1 MHWIFGSRK
10 YIPRRAAQQCVQV
23 SPLPQP
29 SSLRHVTHVQYSA
42 LSFCSVTAHAQ
53 VHSNNVPTR
62 NVYVMLVYLYLFA
75 VALLCCDM
83 LWYSWTGQC
92 WSNFYTCYIFV
103 HVHLMFPYTESS
115 FLFISHWFMRSDEH
129 YYAIISLYEWMTK
142 TQVFLY
148 HTYTD
153 RNVKLFTATRQHFED
168 SAAEIFVQQ
177 NVHTTTTKMMKTYF
191 FKEWSHNLSN
201 MFEF

>member
-1 MHWIFGSRK
+1 MHWIFGIRK
-10 YIPRRAAQQCVQV
+10 YILRRAAQPCVQV

-29 SSLRHVTHVQYSA
+29 SSLRHVTHVQYSD
-42 LSFCSVTAHAQ
+42 LSFCSVTAHAHRKSQ
-53 VHSNNVPTR
+53 VRSNNAPTR
-62 NVYVMLVYLYLFA
+62 NVYVTLVYLYLFA
-75 VALLCCDM
+75 VV
-83 LWYSWTGQC
+83 LWHAVVQLNWATLVK
-92 WSNFYTCYIFV
+92 CYIFI

-115 FLFISHWFMRSDEH
+115 FLLISHWFTRSDEH
-129 YYAIISLYEWMTK
+129 YYTIISLYEWMTK
-142 TQVFLY
+142 TRVFLY

-177 NVHTTTTKMMKTYF
+177 NVLTTTTKIIKTSF
-191 FKEWSHNLSN
+191 FKEWSHNISN